1 MAWKI
6 EFDDAAVKDLKK
18 LPQSEQKKILKAI
31 SHIVELPT
39 PRTAGKALKGPFGT
53 LWRYRMG
60 NYRIICKIEDA
71 ILVIL
76 ILAIGHRKSIY
87 KSRNLISIC

>member
-6 EFDDAAVKDLKK
+6 EFDSATAKDLKK
-18 LPQSEQKKILKAI
+18 LPQAEQKKILKAI
-31 SHIVELPT
+31 HHITELPT

-60 NYRIICKIEDA
+60 NYRIICKIEDSIFV
-71 ILVIL
+71 ILVV
-76 ILAIGHRKSIY
+76 AIGHRKDIY
-87 KSRNLISIC
+87 KTHH

>member
-1 MAWKI
+1 MVWRI
-6 EFDDAAVKDLKK
+6 EFDEAAAKDLKK

-31 SHIVELPT
+31 RHIAALPT
-39 PRTAGKALKGPFGT
+39 PRTAGKALKGSFGT

-60 NYRIICKIEDA
+60 NYRIICKIEDS

-76 ILAIGHRKSIY
+76 VVAVGHRKNIY
-87 KSRNLISIC
+87 KTRH